1 MLGTADRVVPA
12 RVACAAM
19 IQQDDGGMDHASS
32 LISQGARPQLRR
44 FRIEKCGRQIAHTC
58 IIVVASSWTMPPVL
72 ARLRLAL
79 GNITHRLGVNASR

>member
-32 LISQGARPQLRR
+32 LISQGARPAAQVSDREVWMPDCAHVYHRRRLQLDNATGPSPS
-44 FRIEKCGRQIAHTC
+44 ET
-58 IIVVASSWTMPPVL
+58 
-72 ARLRLAL
+72 RLR
-79 GNITHRLGVNASR
+79 